1 MKIFISAGDPSGDL
15 HGANLIKEI
24 SEKVQNPQVEL
35 FGFGGSKMANAGAD
49 VFDKIAD
56 SSIIGFW
63 EPVKNLA
70 RLKRNLNLAEKFFI
84 KDKPEGLI
92 IIDYYGY
99 NIHLAKL
106 AKKHKI
112 PVIYYISPQVWAT
125 RGGRVQKIKKFVKKV
140 LVIFPFEKEIYER
153 AGIPVEFV
161 GHPLLDIIP
170 NSLTRLPPIS
180 DPKGSA
186 TVGGYNPL
194 TIGLMPGSRIQEI
207 NKHFTQFYEAF
218 VNIGKV
224 NSDVKAIIPVF
235 SDNIKNYII
244 NHFKLDEKKVEF
256 VMHGDYEK
264 RSKMSLCI
272 TSSGTAT
279 VENMILGVPMLISYK
294 TSWLTYQIA
303 KRLINVK
310 FIGMP
315 NILAEREICQELIQ
329 NEATAEKISAKCLE
343 ILKNGKILEKM
354 RYDLAETSQKLG
366 GAGATKRAAEII
378 LEEFSV

>member
-15 HGANLIKEI
+15 HGANLIKEL
-24 SEKVQNPQVEL
+24 KVQNPQVEV
-35 FGFGGSKMANAGAD
+35 FGFGGSNIANAGAE

-56 SSIIGFW
+56 CSIIGFW
-63 EPVKNLA
+63 EPLKNLA

-84 KDKPEGLI
+84 KDKPKGLI

-106 AKKHKI
+106 AKKHEI

-125 RGGRVQKIKKFVKKV
+125 RGERVQKIKKFVKKV

-153 AGIPVEFV
+153 AEIPVKFV
-161 GHPLLDIIP
+161 GHPLLDVIP
-170 NSLTRLPPIS
+170 YPLTRLP
-180 DPKGSA
+180 A
-186 TVGGYNPL
+186 YPL
-194 TIGLMPGSRIQEI
+194 TIGIMPGSRIQEI
-207 NKHFTQFYEAF
+207 NKHFSQFYGAF
-218 VNIGKV
+218 VNMGKV
-224 NSDVKAIIPVF
+224 FSDVKAIIPVF
-235 SDNIKNYII
+235 SDDIKNYIT
-244 NHFKLDEKKVEF
+244 NHFNLDNKKIEF

-264 RSKMSLCI
+264 RAKMSLCI

-279 VENMILGVPMLISYK
+279 VENMILGVPMVISYK

-303 KRLINVK
+303 KRLINIK

-315 NILAEREICQELIQ
+315 NILAGREICPELIQ
-329 NEATAEKISAKCLE
+329 NEATTVKISAKCLE
-343 ILKNGKILEKM
+343 ILKNAQILEKM
-354 RYDLAETSQKLG
+354 RMELSEAKQKLG
-366 GAGATKRAAEII
+366 GAGTTKRAAEII

>member
-1 MKIFISAGDPSGDL
+1 MT
-15 HGANLIKEI
+15 
-24 SEKVQNPQVEL
+24 
-35 FGFGGSKMANAGAD
+35 NAGAV

-63 EPVKNLA
+63 EPLKNLA

-112 PVIYYISPQVWAT
+112 PVIYYIAPQVWAT

-153 AGIPVEFV
+153 AGIPCEFV
-161 GHPLLDIIP
+161 GNPLLDIIP
-170 NSLTRLPPIS
+170 NLSVPTSLQPMH
-180 DPKGSA
+180 
-186 TVGGYNPL
+186 
-194 TIGLMPGSRIQEI
+194 IGLMPGSRIQEI

-218 VNIGKV
+218 VNISNV
-224 NSDVKAIIPVF
+224 FSDIKAIIPVF
-235 SDNIKNYII
+235 SENIKNHII
-244 NHFKLDEKKVEF
+244 NNFNIDSKKIEF

-279 VENMILGVPMLISYK
+279 VENMLLGVPMVISYK

-315 NILAEREICQELIQ
+315 NILAGREICPELIQ
-329 NEATAEKISAKCLE
+329 NEATAEKISKKCLE
-343 ILKNGKILEKM
+343 ILQNSQILEKM
-354 RYDLAETSQKLG
+354 RYDITETKQKLG
-366 GAGATKRAAEII
+366 GQGATKMAAEII
-378 LEEFSV
+378 LKEF

>member
-15 HGANLIKEI
+15 HGASLLKEI
-24 SEKVQNPQVEL
+24 SKKVQNPNVKIS
-35 FGFGGSKMANAGAD
+35 GFGGSKMANAGAD

-106 AKKHKI
+106 AKKYKI
-112 PVIYYISPQVWAT
+112 PVIYYIAPQVWAT

-170 NSLTRLPPIS
+170 SCPIPQPTS
-180 DPKGSA
+180 
-186 TVGGYNPL
+186 PL
-194 TIGLMPGSRIQEI
+194 YIGLMPGSRIQEI
-207 NKHFTQFYEAF
+207 NKHFTQFYGAF
-218 VNIGKV
+218 VNINKV
-224 NSDVKAIIPVF
+224 ISDVKAIIPVF

-264 RSKMSLCI
+264 RSKMSICI

-279 VENMILGVPMLISYK
+279 VENMILGVPMVISYK

-315 NILAEREICQELIQ
+315 NILAGREICPELIQ
-329 NEATAEKISAKCLE
+329 TDVTSEKISAKCLE
-343 ILKNGKILEKM
+343 ILKNGQILEKM
-354 RYDLAETSQKLG
+354 RYDITGTSQKLG
-366 GAGATKRAAEII
+366 GSGATKRAAEII
-378 LEEFSV
+378 LEVFSV